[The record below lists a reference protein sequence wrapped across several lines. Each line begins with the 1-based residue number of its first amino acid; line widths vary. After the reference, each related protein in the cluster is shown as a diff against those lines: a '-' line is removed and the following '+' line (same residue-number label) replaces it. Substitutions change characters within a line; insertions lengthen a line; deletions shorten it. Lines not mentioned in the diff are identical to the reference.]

1 MIPAMTSRYHDW
13 GVFAL
18 GFSAAALIELAMRVL
33 TATPGRFLY
42 AITPHLLWGLA
53 VGPLIVICLLLR
65 STVPHRV
72 VLAAGAIAL
81 VMYLLGLR

>member
-13 GVFAL
+13 GILAL
-18 GFSAAALIELAMRVL
+18 GFSAAALLELTMRVL
-33 TATPGRFLY
+33 TSGRFVH
-42 AITPHLLWGLA
+42 AVTPHLLWGLA

-72 VLAAGAIAL
+72 VLLAGAIAL
-81 VMYLLGLR
+81 VMYILGLR